1 MATKCFGFLDPFPHC
16 LHFSQIYSTKI
27 ANFLTTFAFDV
38 LVQFFAR
45 INQVPSIRGEKVH
58 YCRISKEIKVLPP
71 EQAGRKRKLLFFHCR
86 EGEQLIPWLAPK
98 WPFWGQPWD
107 HLISVSA
114 VKKQKFPFPQFE
126 LAYGELF

>member
-1 MATKCFGFLDPFPHC
+1 MFAIFRPLPHC

-58 YCRISKEIKVLPP
+58 YCRISKEIKVLPLSRQ
-71 EQAGRKRKLLFFHCR
+71 EGRENFCFFTVER
-86 EGEQLIPWLAPK
+86 EN
-98 WPFWGQPWD
+98 
-107 HLISVSA
+107 S
-114 VKKQKFPFPQFE
+114 
-126 LAYGELF
+126 